1 MSITVKDF
9 VQEVSGKRFMNTQA
23 GVDEKIQYFKD
34 RLEIKTY
41 LPFREKR
48 KIAEMIVA
56 QNMTEVDGIKKV
68 DSVNQYIGFVVA
80 MLTAHTA
87 IEFGED
93 PVSDYDALAESGLLS
108 QIIMCFKESY
118 DESDIVLKM
127 VLAME
132 LEDNSVNALVGRFL
146 NGLSDKLGGIGDAL
160 KNKVEGFDM
169 SKLFG
174 DIKQEDL
181 TQLVGFMNKLK

>member
-9 VQEVSGKRFMNTQA
+9 VQEVSGKRFINTQA

-41 LPFREKR
+41 LPLREKR

-87 IEFGED
+87 LQFSED
-93 PVSDYDALAESGLLS
+93 PVSDYDALAESGLL
-108 QIIMCFKESY
+108 QQVIVCFKESY
-118 DESDIVLKM
+118 DESDIILKM

-169 SKLFG
+169 SKLLG

-181 TQLVGFMNKLK
+181 AQIMGFLNKLK

>member
-23 GVDEKIQYFKD
+23 GVDEKIQYLKD

-87 IEFGED
+87 IEFGAD
-93 PVSDYDALAESGLLS
+93 PVSDYDALAESGLLP

-118 DESDIVLKM
+118 DESDIILKM

-146 NGLSDKLGGIGDAL
+146 NGLSEKLGGIGDAL

-181 TQLVGFMNKLK
+181 AQLVGFMNKLK